1 MSDVYNFESA
11 YALQAL
17 PREHFEYAE
26 YTSAPYAMV
35 YSDHS
40 VTGSIRQGLMSR
52 TERSLVEINA
62 ALSNAERDTE

>member
-40 VTGSIRQGLMSR
+40 VTGSVRQGVMSR
-52 TERSLVEINA
+52 IKGSLREINA
-62 ALSNAERDTE
+62 ALLSAERDME